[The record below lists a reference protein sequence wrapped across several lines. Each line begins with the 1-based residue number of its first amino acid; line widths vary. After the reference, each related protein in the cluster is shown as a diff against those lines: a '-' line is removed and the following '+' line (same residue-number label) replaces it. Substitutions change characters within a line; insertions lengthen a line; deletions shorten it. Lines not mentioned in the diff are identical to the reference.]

1 MWAVTISILSLL
13 SLGLAASLQEQFT
26 DAGLLED
33 LGVALPEHLL
43 QVQCSVFSAETLR
56 ILQCSAQ
63 VVYPRVTVSPGSNLT
78 VLEAAKEPKLRLP
91 QAEAG
96 KLYTLSESNG
106 H

>member
-1 MWAVTISILSLL
+1 MWAVTISLLSLL

-43 QVQCSVFSAETLR
+43 QVQCSAVSL
-56 ILQCSAQ
+56 AQ
-63 VVYPRVTVSPGSNLT
+63 
-78 VLEAAKEPKLRLP
+78 K
-91 QAEAG
+91 
-96 KLYTLSESNG
+96 